1 MARKLIVEIVG
12 DASKLDKSFKDAQ
25 KSTAGFATSIGKLGV
40 GFGTLVKGTLVV
52 GGVQKAMQGLGSA
65 IGASVDEWQQQTQV
79 AAQTGAVIKS
89 TGGIAGV
96 TAQHVDKL
104 ASQISSLSG
113 MDDEAIQ
120 SGENLLLTF
129 TNIRNV
135 AGKNNDIFDQAT
147 SIMADVSR
155 SE

>member
-52 GGVQKAMQGLGSA
+52 GGVQKAMQGLGSQ
-65 IGASVDEWQQQTQV
+65 I
-79 AAQTGAVIKS
+79 GAVIKS

-129 TNIRNV
+129 TN
-135 AGKNNDIFDQAT
+135 
-147 SIMADVSR
+147 
-155 SE
+155 